1 MLALA
6 ALVQTAFLS
15 PAIAQDNE
23 VTPGMVSP
31 GGTGAKPTPSAAFDI
46 TVRAPDG
53 IRQLL
58 EKHLELQRY
67 RAVTDLDDNELAR
80 LVVLADKNIRDLVG
94 TLGYFSPEIT
104 ITQDGQDGQSAAIS
118 ARKSIVI
125 TVSPG
130 EPALAAFVDVT
141 FSGDIATSQD
151 PGAVAQRRD
160 IQRGWQLPPGQ
171 PFTQDAWDS
180 AKTQSLR
187 ALTTRR
193 YPTG

>member
-1 MLALA
+1 MFALTVVS
-6 ALVQTAFLS
+6 LFHTAFS
-15 PAIAQDNE
+15 PVAIAQDTD

-80 LVVLADKNIRDLVG
+80 LVVLADKNIRELVG

-104 ITQDGQDGQSAAIS
+104 ITQDGQDGQSAAI
-118 ARKSIVI
+118 R
-125 TVSPG
+125 
-130 EPALAAFVDVT
+130 AAG
-141 FSGDIATSQD
+141 S
-151 PGAVAQRRD
+151 
-160 IQRGWQLPPGQ
+160 LP
-171 PFTQDAWDS
+171 D
-180 AKTQSLR
+180 K
-187 ALTTRR
+187 
-193 YPTG
+193 